1 MKKSS
6 TVIPGRTEGTHPE
19 SSHTDFLRIFWIPDR
34 RLRGARNDDGD
45 FSTAC

>member
-1 MKKSS
+1 MKESP
-6 TVIPGRTEGTHPE
+6 TVIPGRTEGADPE
-19 SSHTDFLRIFWIPDR
+19 SGHTDFLRIFRIPDR